1 MNWDSII
8 QVGAALVMAIG
19 GWVLRELWGA
29 VKELRGDLAT
39 LRADLPKEYVSK
51 DDYRQDIG
59 RIHELLDKIYDKL
72 DTKAPL

>member
-1 MNWDSII
+1 MTWDSIV
-8 QVGAALVMAIG
+8 QVGAGLAMAIG

-29 VKELRGDLAT
+29 VKELRGDLAS

>member
-1 MNWDSII
+1 MNWDSVV
-8 QVGAALVMAIG
+8 QAVAAIVMAVG

-29 VKELRGDLAT
+29 VKELRGDLAS

>member
-29 VKELRGDLAT
+29 VKELRGDIAT

>member
-1 MNWDSII
+1 MNWDSIV
-8 QVGAALVMAIG
+8 QVGAGLVMAIG

-29 VKELRGDLAT
+29 VKELRGDLAS

>member
-8 QVGAALVMAIG
+8 QVGAALVMAVG

>member
-1 MNWDSII
+1 MQWDAILQI
-8 QVGAALVMAIG
+8 LAALVMALG
-19 GWVLRELWGA
+19 GWFMRELWGA
-29 VKELRGDLAT
+29 VKELRTDLAT
-39 LRADLPKEYVSK
+39 LRADLPKDYVSK

>member
-1 MNWDSII
+1 MNWDSVV
-8 QVGAALVMAIG
+8 QAAAAIVMAVG

>member
-1 MNWDSII
+1 MNWDDIFR
-8 QVGAALVMAIG
+8 VLAGGVMAVG
-19 GWVLRELWGA
+19 GWFLRELWGA
-29 VKELRGDLAT
+29 VKELRGDLAA
-39 LRADLPKEYVSK
+39 LRADMPKEYVSK

>member
-29 VKELRGDLAT
+29 VKEVRGDLAT

>member
-1 MNWDSII
+1 MHWDAIVQI
-8 QVGAALVMAIG
+8 FAALAMAVG

-39 LRADLPKEYVSK
+39 LRADIPKEYVSK

>member
-1 MNWDSII
+1 MQWDAILQI
-8 QVGAALVMAIG
+8 FAALVMALG
-19 GWVLRELWGA
+19 GWFLRELWGA
-29 VKELRGDLAT
+29 VKELRTDLAG

-51 DDYRQDIG
+51 DDFRQDIG

>member
-1 MNWDSII
+1 MNWDDVFRILA
-8 QVGAALVMAIG
+8 GGVMAVG
-19 GWVLRELWGA
+19 GWFLRELWGA